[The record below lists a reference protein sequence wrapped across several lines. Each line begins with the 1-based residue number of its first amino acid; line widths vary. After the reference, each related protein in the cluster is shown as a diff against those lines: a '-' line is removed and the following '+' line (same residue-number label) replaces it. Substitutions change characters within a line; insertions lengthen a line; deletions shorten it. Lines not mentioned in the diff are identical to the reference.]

1 MEIKTCEQYVI
12 MKLDFEEKKNEVL
25 VEENEKLKKNVE
37 KMSLELNRLR
47 EILGKYLEKDSSSDY
62 LNLFIP
68 IDRYGDHSVAEDYT
82 YMLKYINNTKKSN
95 LETNK

>member
-68 IDRYGDHSVAEDYT
+68 IDRYGDRSVAEDYT